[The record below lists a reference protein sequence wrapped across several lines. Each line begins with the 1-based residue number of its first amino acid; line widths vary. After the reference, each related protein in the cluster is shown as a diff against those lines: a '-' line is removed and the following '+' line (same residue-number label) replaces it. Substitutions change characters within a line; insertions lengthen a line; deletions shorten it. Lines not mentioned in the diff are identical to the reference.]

1 MGAVAAS
8 GFPAAASS
16 LSLCPIACPTF
27 TKRLDSS
34 SLETRNTLLKL
45 GDLVERAIGIEP
57 TTFSLGSYMAQV
69 NPSRYSVNHL
79 LRSH

>member
-1 MGAVAAS
+1 M
-8 GFPAAASS
+8 
-16 LSLCPIACPTF
+16 
-27 TKRLDSS
+27 
-34 SLETRNTLLKL
+34 
-45 GDLVERAIGIEP
+45 ERAIGIEP